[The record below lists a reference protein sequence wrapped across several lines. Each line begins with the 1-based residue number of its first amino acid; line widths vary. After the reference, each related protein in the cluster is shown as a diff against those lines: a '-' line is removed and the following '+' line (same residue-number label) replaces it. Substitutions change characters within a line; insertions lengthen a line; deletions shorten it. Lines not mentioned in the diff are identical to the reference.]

1 MPWTFGW
8 PASGGNIAQTR
19 RRIRTLNTRVDT
31 KTGGSQPHPALDQ
44 LKWLVV
50 FALVGAGVFG
60 NWYFQE
66 QSLLSRVLALVVLAV
81 VAGFVALQTERG
93 QALWDLAREARREI
107 RRVVW
112 PTRQV
117 TTQTTFIVVA
127 LVLVF
132 ALILWG
138 LDSLLSWLVSSVIG

>member
-1 MPWTFGW
+1 M
-8 PASGGNIAQTR
+8 R
-19 RRIRTLNTRVDT
+19 
-31 KTGGSQPHPALDQ
+31 GSRSAGSPVERSTPSRMLDR
-44 LKWLVV
+44 LMWAVV
-50 FALVGAGVFG
+50 VALVAGGVVG

-66 QSLLSRVLALVVLAV
+66 QSLLARVLALLALAV

-93 QALWDLAREARREI
+93 QALWNLAREARREI

>member
-1 MPWTFGW
+1 M
-8 PASGGNIAQTR
+8 
-19 RRIRTLNTRVDT
+19 NTRVDAKSEGMSAHT
-31 KTGGSQPHPALDQ
+31 ALDR
-44 LKWLVV
+44 LKWFVV
-50 FALVGAGVFG
+50 AALVAGGVGG

-66 QSLLSRVLALVVLAV
+66 QSLLWRVLALVALAA
-81 VAGFVALQTERG
+81 VAALLALQTERG
-93 QALWDLAREARREI
+93 RGLWAMMKEARTEI

-138 LDSLLSWLVSSVIG
+138 LDSLLSWLVATVIG

>member
-1 MPWTFGW
+1 MRGSRSAGS
-8 PASGGNIAQTR
+8 PAERSAPNR
-19 RRIRTLNTRVDT
+19 M
-31 KTGGSQPHPALDQ
+31 LDH
-44 LKWLVV
+44 LKWAVV
-50 FALVGAGVFG
+50 VALVAGGVVG

-66 QSLLSRVLALVVLAV
+66 QSLLARVLALLALAV
-81 VAGFVALQTERG
+81 QTERG
-93 QALWDLAREARREI
+93 QALWNLAREARREI